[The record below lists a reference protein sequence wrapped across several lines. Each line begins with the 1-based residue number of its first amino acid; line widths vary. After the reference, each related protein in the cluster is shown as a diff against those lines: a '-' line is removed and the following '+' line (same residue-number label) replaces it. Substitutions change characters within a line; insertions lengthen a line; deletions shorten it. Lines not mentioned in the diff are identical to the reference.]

1 MRIPLA
7 RYGLKEL
14 IIMPLIL
21 AAIAGLSHTFWPTA
35 TPWPQ
40 LTAALLWIYG
50 LCFFRDFDRPIPT
63 DPNLLLAPADGKITD
78 IVEVDEPDF
87 IKGAAIRIG
96 IFLSVFDVHVNR
108 SPCQATVR
116 SIQPR
121 DGLCI
126 NAMKSDEAST
136 RNRAVSL
143 GLDCP
148 ANPAEKI
155 MVRQITGLIARRIV
169 CDCRIDD
176 PLAPGQRYG
185 MIKFGSRT
193 ELYIPL
199 KTNPQITIKKGDTA
213 RAGVHGPT
221 TPNSLHLK
229 ELRRFSVKTNRQ
241 IRHTFHLQ
249 IPICCPR

>member
-21 AAIAGLSHTFWPTA
+21 IPIAGLAYAYWPTA

-40 LTAALLWIYG
+40 LAAALVWLYG
-50 LCFFRDFDRPIPT
+50 LCFFRDFDRPIPN

-78 IVEVDEPDF
+78 IVEVEEPDF
-87 IKGAAIRIG
+87 IKGTAIRIG

-121 DGLCI
+121 EGLCI
-126 NAMKSDEAST
+126 NAMKSDEASAK
-136 RNRAVSL
+136 NRAVSL

-148 ANPAEKI
+148 THPAGKV

-169 CDCRIDD
+169 CDCRIKDQ
-176 PLAPGQRYG
+176 LAPGQRYG

-199 KTNPQITIKKGDTA
+199 KTNPIISVKKGDTV
-213 RAGVHGPT
+213 RAGT
-221 TPNSLHLK
+221 TILAKYQP
-229 ELRRFSVKTNRQ
+229 KT
-241 IRHTFHLQ
+241 
-249 IPICCPR
+249 